1 MGRGK
6 VIYTEHMVD
15 MSTGELISSKSV
27 YVSRSNE
34 RFWMFRVTENPDWI
48 LKMSGNEVKVLLYM
62 QSYADADNKVWL
74 DAERRAKLCA
84 GLSIKGR
91 MLSRLL
97 LTLTENGFIA
107 RVGVNSYMTNPNYVY
122 RCPVKEL
129 RSKME
134 MYAEVKS

>member
-1 MGRGK
+1 
-6 VIYTEHMVD
+6 MVD
-15 MSTGELISSKSV
+15 ISTGELISSKSV

-34 RFWMFRVTENPDWI
+34 RFWMFRVMDNMDWI
-48 LKMSGNEVKVLLYM
+48 LNIGGNEMKVFMYM
-62 QSYADADNKVWL
+62 QSYADVDNKVWL
-74 DAERRAKLCA
+74 DTERRAKLCT
-84 GLSIKGR
+84 GLGIKGR

-129 RSKME
+129 RSKIE
-134 MYAEVKS
+134 MYAEVKN